1 MRFEWDSGV
10 DDIILPST
18 DMTST
23 HLFIYSAWKASIPS
37 SSEYNFS
44 YYTHCYLLT
53 LYKECGLS
61 FTFRWLLTSFFQI
74 IKISSNLKRSES

>member
-23 HLFIYSAWKASIPS
+23 HLFILPEKPPVVQNIAFHITPTATY
-37 SSEYNFS
+37 
-44 YYTHCYLLT
+44 
-53 LYKECGLS
+53 
-61 FTFRWLLTSFFQI
+61 
-74 IKISSNLKRSES
+74 